1 MTTYLTGWQVSLMLD
16 IVIISEKK
24 LNNNSLTGD
33 KKFPGKEVLNLN
45 KFDPKID
52 YPLTDDA

>member
-1 MTTYLTGWQVSLMLD
+1 MLD
-16 IVIISEKK
+16 TVIILENK

-33 KKFPGKEVLNLN
+33 KKFPGKEVLNLT
-45 KFDPKID
+45 KFYPKID

>member
-16 IVIISEKK
+16 TVIIFENK

-33 KKFPGKEVLNLN
+33 KNFPGKEVLNLT
-45 KFDPKID
+45 KFYPKID